1 MWVRILQASLINLY
15 SGIDWRWFPA
25 RSHKP
30 IYVSSNLT
38 PATKYIAWFSE
49 ESAWEQ
55 RRIIAKL
62 EEIFQIQNNFGYID
76 TLKSQIKQLNNKII
90 ELKEANNNL
99 LKDIK
104 SDVKYK
110 QALQRI
116 GELESYIAEL
126 EDRPVS
132 VDALYLNIPKEER
145 KEIKVK
151 VCEEYTYKLLVQRQK
166 DLEQRLKQSRDSYEN
181 LLLSYIKL
189 VNQKDKN

>member
-1 MWVRILQASLINLY
+1 MLKK
-15 SGIDWRWFPA
+15 F
-25 RSHKP
+25 
-30 IYVSSNLT
+30 
-38 PATKYIAWFSE
+38 IAWFSE
-49 ESAWEQ
+49 ESAQEQ

>member
-1 MWVRILQASLINLY
+1 M
-15 SGIDWRWFPA
+15 P
-25 RSHKP
+25 
-30 IYVSSNLT
+30 
-38 PATKYIAWFSE
+38 
-49 ESAWEQ
+49 
-55 RRIIAKL
+55 
-62 EEIFQIQNNFGYID
+62 
-76 TLKSQIKQLNNKII
+76 
-90 ELKEANNNL
+90 ELV
-99 LKDIK
+99 KDIK

>member
-1 MWVRILQASLINLY
+1 MLKKFI
-15 SGIDWRWFPA
+15 
-25 RSHKP
+25 
-30 IYVSSNLT
+30 
-38 PATKYIAWFSE
+38 
-49 ESAWEQ
+49 AWEQ

-166 DLEQRLKQSRDSYEN
+166 DLEQ
-181 LLLSYIKL
+181 
-189 VNQKDKN
+189 

>member
-1 MWVRILQASLINLY
+1 M
-15 SGIDWRWFPA
+15 
-25 RSHKP
+25 
-30 IYVSSNLT
+30 
-38 PATKYIAWFSE
+38 
-49 ESAWEQ
+49 
-55 RRIIAKL
+55 
-62 EEIFQIQNNFGYID
+62 
-76 TLKSQIKQLNNKII
+76 
-90 ELKEANNNL
+90 
-99 LKDIK
+99 
-104 SDVKYK
+104 
-110 QALQRI
+110 QRI

-166 DLEQRLKQSRDSYEN
+166 DLEQLKQSRDSYEN

>member
-1 MWVRILQASLINLY
+1 MLKK
-15 SGIDWRWFPA
+15 F
-25 RSHKP
+25 
-30 IYVSSNLT
+30 
-38 PATKYIAWFSE
+38 IAWFSE

-145 KEIKVK
+145 NK
-151 VCEEYTYKLLVQRQK
+151 
-166 DLEQRLKQSRDSYEN
+166 S
-181 LLLSYIKL
+181 
-189 VNQKDKN
+189 

>member
-1 MWVRILQASLINLY
+1 MLKKFI
-15 SGIDWRWFPA
+15 
-25 RSHKP
+25 
-30 IYVSSNLT
+30 
-38 PATKYIAWFSE
+38 
-49 ESAWEQ
+49 AWEQ

>member
-1 MWVRILQASLINLY
+1 MGKRRYILYFL
-15 SGIDWRWFPA
+15 
-25 RSHKP
+25 SHHTF
-30 IYVSSNLT
+30 IYIILFLDSEIGRL
-38 PATKYIAWFSE
+38 AW
-49 ESAWEQ
+49 
-55 RRIIAKL
+55 
-62 EEIFQIQNNFGYID
+62 
-76 TLKSQIKQLNNKII
+76 
-90 ELKEANNNL
+90 
-99 LKDIK
+99 
-104 SDVKYK
+104 
-110 QALQRI
+110 I

>member
-1 MWVRILQASLINLY
+1 M
-15 SGIDWRWFPA
+15 
-25 RSHKP
+25 
-30 IYVSSNLT
+30 
-38 PATKYIAWFSE
+38 
-49 ESAWEQ
+49 
-55 RRIIAKL
+55 
-62 EEIFQIQNNFGYID
+62 
-76 TLKSQIKQLNNKII
+76 
-90 ELKEANNNL
+90 
-99 LKDIK
+99 
-104 SDVKYK
+104 
-110 QALQRI
+110 QRI

-151 VCEEYTYKLLVQRQK
+151 VCEEYKLLVQRQK

>member
-1 MWVRILQASLINLY
+1 M
-15 SGIDWRWFPA
+15 D
-25 RSHKP
+25 
-30 IYVSSNLT
+30 
-38 PATKYIAWFSE
+38 
-49 ESAWEQ
+49 
-55 RRIIAKL
+55 
-62 EEIFQIQNNFGYID
+62 ID
-76 TLKSQIKQLNNKII
+76 TLKSQIKQLNNEII

>member
-1 MWVRILQASLINLY
+1 M
-15 SGIDWRWFPA
+15 D
-25 RSHKP
+25 
-30 IYVSSNLT
+30 
-38 PATKYIAWFSE
+38 
-49 ESAWEQ
+49 
-55 RRIIAKL
+55 
-62 EEIFQIQNNFGYID
+62 ID

>member
-1 MWVRILQASLINLY
+1 MLKK
-15 SGIDWRWFPA
+15 F
-25 RSHKP
+25 
-30 IYVSSNLT
+30 
-38 PATKYIAWFSE
+38 IAWFSE
-49 ESAWEQ
+49 ELAWEQ

>member
-1 MWVRILQASLINLY
+1 MLKK
-15 SGIDWRWFPA
+15 F
-25 RSHKP
+25 
-30 IYVSSNLT
+30 
-38 PATKYIAWFSE
+38 IAWFSE
-49 ESAWEQ
+49 ESGWEQ

>member
-1 MWVRILQASLINLY
+1 MLKKFI
-15 SGIDWRWFPA
+15 
-25 RSHKP
+25 
-30 IYVSSNLT
+30 
-38 PATKYIAWFSE
+38 
-49 ESAWEQ
+49 AWEQ

-132 VDALYLNIPKEER
+132 VDALYLNIPREER